1 MKGYDGYTTMTF
13 ARERRV
19 LTVTFNRPA
28 VLNAVSAAMH
38 SEMARLFYD
47 IAADRET
54 DIVVL
59 TGAGRAFCAGGD
71 MDWLQSAVDDIS
83 VFDQIAVEAKRIVFG
98 LLDLEKPV
106 ICRLNGDAVGLG
118 ATVALFCDIII
129 AADDARIGDLHVNIG
144 LSAGDGGAIIWPQ
157 LIGYPRAKEFL
168 MTGRLIDGA
177 EAAALGSRE
186 RGGAGRRAR
195 CPRRADGR
203 QAGAGRDPG
212 DPLHQG
218 LDQHRPQTAR
228 ARDDGCLHRLRKPDQ
243 RLRRPSR
250 RARGL
255 PRAPQAR
262 VRPQPGALMR
272 RAAAAKTDAGALPG
286 WDLSD
291 LYPGP
296 RSDEVRRDLEQAAAA
311 AEALHEEFAG
321 RVGDLNGETLAD
333 LIARYEAIKETLER
347 LTSYAY
353 LVYCTAM
360 DDAETAQFFQTVREE
375 TTATESRLLFLTL
388 ELNRIEDDALE
399 DKLKAPA
406 LARYAPWVR
415 DVRAFRPFQLSDE
428 VERLLLEKQ
437 VAGRAAWMRLF
448 DETMAALRFSVRGEA
463 LGSAEALNLLSDKDG
478 EVRKEA
484 AQALGTVLGE
494 NVRTFALITNT
505 LAKDKE
511 IEDQWRG
518 FERPISARNLGNR
531 VEDEVVDALIA
542 AVEAAAPRLAH
553 RYYALKAR
561 WMGVDRLDYWD
572 RNAPLPEDDDRTVGW
587 DEAISTVLAAYRAFS
602 PELAGIGRRF
612 FDNDWIDVPVRN
624 GKSPGAF
631 AHPTVPGAHPYL
643 LLNYQGKARDV
654 MVLAHELGHGVHQV
668 LAGRQGLL
676 MAETPLTL
684 AETASVFGEQ
694 LTFRTLL
701 DGESEPERRR
711 VMLAGKVED
720 MLNTV
725 VRQVAFCAFER
736 RVHEE
741 RRAGELTPE
750 RLSEHWL
757 AVQSESLGPALRFH
771 DEYRFYWAY
780 IPHFIHAPFYVYAYA
795 FGECLVNALYAV
807 YRAEPAGFEQKYLDM
822 LRAGG
827 SLRYR
832 ELLAPFGLDASEP
845 AFWSRGLD
853 VIAGFVD
860 ELEAAL

>member
-1 MKGYDGYTTMTF
+1 
-13 ARERRV
+13 
-19 LTVTFNRPA
+19 
-28 VLNAVSAAMH
+28 
-38 SEMARLFYD
+38 
-47 IAADRET
+47 
-54 DIVVL
+54 
-59 TGAGRAFCAGGD
+59 
-71 MDWLQSAVDDIS
+71 
-83 VFDQIAVEAKRIVFG
+83 
-98 LLDLEKPV
+98 
-106 ICRLNGDAVGLG
+106 
-118 ATVALFCDIII
+118 
-129 AADDARIGDLHVNIG
+129 
-144 LSAGDGGAIIWPQ
+144 
-157 LIGYPRAKEFL
+157 
-168 MTGRLIDGA
+168 
-177 EAAALGSRE
+177 
-186 RGGAGRRAR
+186 
-195 CPRRADGR
+195 
-203 QAGAGRDPG
+203 
-212 DPLHQG
+212 
-218 LDQHRPQTAR
+218 
-228 ARDDGCLHRLRKPDQ
+228 
-243 RLRRPSR
+243 
-250 RARGL
+250 
-255 PRAPQAR
+255 
-262 VRPQPGALMR
+262 MR
-272 RAAAAKTDAGALPG
+272 RAAAAKADAGALPG

-321 RVGDLNGETLAD
+321 RVGDLDGEILAN

-388 ELNRIEDDALE
+388 ELNRIEEDALA

-415 DVRAFRPFQLSDE
+415 DVRAFRRFQLSDE

-463 LGSAEALNLLSDKDG
+463 LGSAEALNLLSDKDR

-572 RNAPLPEDDDRTVGW
+572 RNAPLPEDDDRTIGW
-587 DEAISTVLAAYRAFS
+587 EEAASTVLAAYRTFS

-643 LLNYQGKARDV
+643 LLNYQGKTRDV
-654 MVLAHELGHGVHQV
+654 MILAHELGHGVHQV
-668 LAGRQGLL
+668 LAGGLGLL
-676 MAETPLTL
+676 LAETPLTL

-694 LTFRTLL
+694 LTFRALL

-711 VMLAGKVED
+711 IMLAGKVED

-741 RRAGELTPE
+741 RRSGELTPE

-807 YRAEPAGFEQKYLDM
+807 YRAEPAGFEGKYLDM

-827 SLRYR
+827 SLRHR

>member
-1 MKGYDGYTTMTF
+1 
-13 ARERRV
+13 
-19 LTVTFNRPA
+19 
-28 VLNAVSAAMH
+28 
-38 SEMARLFYD
+38 
-47 IAADRET
+47 
-54 DIVVL
+54 
-59 TGAGRAFCAGGD
+59 
-71 MDWLQSAVDDIS
+71 
-83 VFDQIAVEAKRIVFG
+83 
-98 LLDLEKPV
+98 
-106 ICRLNGDAVGLG
+106 
-118 ATVALFCDIII
+118 
-129 AADDARIGDLHVNIG
+129 
-144 LSAGDGGAIIWPQ
+144 
-157 LIGYPRAKEFL
+157 
-168 MTGRLIDGA
+168 
-177 EAAALGSRE
+177 
-186 RGGAGRRAR
+186 
-195 CPRRADGR
+195 
-203 QAGAGRDPG
+203 
-212 DPLHQG
+212 
-218 LDQHRPQTAR
+218 
-228 ARDDGCLHRLRKPDQ
+228 
-243 RLRRPSR
+243 
-250 RARGL
+250 
-255 PRAPQAR
+255 
-262 VRPQPGALMR
+262 MR
-272 RAAAAKTDAGALPG
+272 RAAAAKADAGALPG

-321 RVGDLNGETLAD
+321 RVGDLDGEILAD

-388 ELNRIEDDALE
+388 ELNRIEDDALA
-399 DKLKAPA
+399 DKLKAPG

-428 VERLLLEKQ
+428 VERLLHEKQ

-448 DETMAALRFSVRGEA
+448 DETMAALRFPVRGEA
-463 LGSAEALNLLSDKDG
+463 LGSAAALNLLSDKDR

-511 IEDQWRG
+511 IEDQWRR

-654 MVLAHELGHGVHQV
+654 MILAHELGHGVHQV
-668 LAGRQGLL
+668 LAGGQGLL
-676 MAETPLTL
+676 LAETPLTL

-694 LTFRTLL
+694 LTFRALL

-827 SLRYR
+827 SLRHR

>member
-1 MKGYDGYTTMTF
+1 M
-13 ARERRV
+13 
-19 LTVTFNRPA
+19 
-28 VLNAVSAAMH
+28 S
-38 SEMARLFYD
+38 
-47 IAADRET
+47 
-54 DIVVL
+54 
-59 TGAGRAFCAGGD
+59 
-71 MDWLQSAVDDIS
+71 
-83 VFDQIAVEAKRIVFG
+83 
-98 LLDLEKPV
+98 
-106 ICRLNGDAVGLG
+106 
-118 ATVALFCDIII
+118 
-129 AADDARIGDLHVNIG
+129 
-144 LSAGDGGAIIWPQ
+144 
-157 LIGYPRAKEFL
+157 
-168 MTGRLIDGA
+168 
-177 EAAALGSRE
+177 
-186 RGGAGRRAR
+186 
-195 CPRRADGR
+195 
-203 QAGAGRDPG
+203 
-212 DPLHQG
+212 
-218 LDQHRPQTAR
+218 
-228 ARDDGCLHRLRKPDQ
+228 
-243 RLRRPSR
+243 
-250 RARGL
+250 
-255 PRAPQAR
+255 
-262 VRPQPGALMR
+262 
-272 RAAAAKTDAGALPG
+272 RAAAAKADVGALPG

-296 RSDEVRRDLEQAAAA
+296 RSDEVRRDLERAAAA

-321 RVGDLNGETLAD
+321 RVGDLDGEILAD

-388 ELNRIEDDALE
+388 ELNRIEEDALA

-463 LGSAEALNLLSDKDG
+463 LGSAEALNLLSDKDRD
-478 EVRKEA
+478 VRREA

-587 DEAISTVLAAYRAFS
+587 DEAMSTVLAAYRAFS
-602 PELAGIGRRF
+602 PELAGIGQRF
-612 FDNDWIDVPVRN
+612 FENDWIDVPVRN

-668 LAGRQGLL
+668 LASGQGLL

-694 LTFRTLL
+694 LTFRALL

-741 RRAGELTPE
+741 RRSGELTPE

-807 YRAEPAGFEQKYLDM
+807 YRAEPAGFEEKYLDM

-827 SLRYR
+827 SLRHR
-832 ELLAPFGLDASEP
+832 ELLAPFGLDASDP